1 MSLQSVKSFL
11 SQHAPDLTIIEKDT
25 STATVSEAA
34 AAHNVEPGQIAKTL
48 SLWLRDEVILL
59 VMGGDARIDNR
70 KYKDQ
75 IGGKA
80 RMLSATEVVEWTSHP
95 VGGVCPFGLPKPLRI
110 FVDQSVRK
118 FSVVLPAAGAT
129 NAAVRISPER
139 LAQITGAQWV
149 DVAQST
155 DPSAVASQDHQK
167 N

>member
-1 MSLQSVKSFL
+1 MSLESVQSFL
-11 SQHAPDLTIIEKDT
+11 SLHAPDLEILKKDT
-25 STATVSEAA
+25 STATVIEAA
-34 AAHNVEPGQIAKTL
+34 MAHDVEPGQIAKTL
-48 SLWLRDEVILL
+48 SMWLRDEVILL

-80 RMLSATEVVEWTSHP
+80 RMLSAEEVLEWTSHP
-95 VGGVCPFGLPKPLRI
+95 VGGVCPFGLPKPLRV
-110 FVDQSVRK
+110 FVDQSVRR

-139 LAQITGAQWV
+139 LAQTVGAQWV

-155 DPSAVASQDHQK
+155 HSPALASK
-167 N
+167 